1 MVPCRA
7 GRRQVFFGGYT
18 DPAKKLGSADPP
30 ANLSPM
36 HCLVTAGPTYE
47 PLDQVRRLTNFST
60 GRLGT
65 ELAGF
70 LTDRGHR
77 VTLLLGQQ
85 ATWSGGRRAAR
96 VESFTTG
103 RDLSERLRA
112 LADESVD
119 AVFHAAAVGDFA
131 FGKVWLQTP
140 GGERTEVKA
149 GKFSTRAGPLLAEL
163 LPTPK
168 IIAHLRG
175 WFPTAQLAGWK
186 FEVDGDRAS
195 ALRRAEGQLAETA
208 TDACVVNGPAYGDGF
223 GLVARGKAPVH
234 LPDLPGLFAALAD
247 FLAPG

>member
-1 MVPCRA
+1 MPN
-7 GRRQVFFGGYT
+7 GKTTGFFRRLHR
-18 DPAKKLGSADPP
+18 PAKKLGSADPP
-30 ANLSPM
+30 ANLSAM

-65 ELAGF
+65 ELANF

-85 ATWSGGRRAAR
+85 ATWGGGRRAAR

-112 LADESVD
+112 LAGEPVD

-140 GGERTEVKA
+140 LGERREVSA
-149 GKFSTRAGPLLAEL
+149 AKFPTRAGTLLAEL
-163 LPTPK
+163 RPTPK

-175 WFPTAQLAGWK
+175 WFPTAQLVGWK
-186 FEVDGDRAS
+186 FEVEGDRAG
-195 ALRRAEGQLAETA
+195 ALRRAEAQLAETA

-223 GLVARGKAPVH
+223 GLLTRGQTPVH
-234 LPDLPGLFAALAD
+234 RPDSPGLFAALAD
-247 FLAPG
+247 FLAPK